1 MQHFAVAAAVVL
13 LVVVGLVSARV
24 VVRLLLPSR
33 AEVLRLQNARIER
46 ILREDCD
53 AGVAGDNEDAV
64 R

>member
-1 MQHFAVAAAVVL
+1 MQQFAVAAAVVL

-24 VVRLLLPSR
+24 VLRLLVPNR
-33 AEVLRLQNARIER
+33 AEVVRLQNARIER

-53 AGVAGDNEDAV
+53 SSIVGDNEGAV

>member
-53 AGVAGDNEDAV
+53 SGVAGDNEDAV